1 MRLIPPAWT
10 LGIAIAQHGLVRAT
24 GGRRDYRGRR
34 ILAAGLGLGALA
46 LYGTVGSQFS
56 MARTTIDPRTP
67 HRTTSLVTSGV
78 FAHSRNPIYVA
89 DALILASY
97 AAWLGRPLALLGI
110 PTLAAALQP
119 QIRAEESALGK
130 RFGSEY
136 ATYLERVPRWLGPRG

>member
-10 LGIAIAQHGLVRAT
+10 LGIAVVQRQLVRVT

-34 ILAAGLGLGALA
+34 ALAIGLGLGAAA
-46 LYGTVGSQFS
+46 LYGAVGTQFG
-56 MARTTIDPRTP
+56 AAGTTIDPRTP

-89 DALILASY
+89 DALILAAY
-97 AAWLGRPLALLGI
+97 AAWLGRPVALLGI
-110 PTLAAALQP
+110 PALAAALHP
-119 QIRAEESALGK
+119 QILAEEAALGH

-136 ATYLERVPRWLGPRG
+136 EAYLTRVPRWVGPRA